1 LAHLFFYGSV
11 ELVNDQ
17 YFLGNGHGQCTDYES
32 GQLYWISG
40 IKRNGQ
46 DRHWAGKGKIQ
57 IEKNIVNEYLLI
69 SGLEKLDLNK
79 YELITSK
86 PTNKQRFTSLL
97 NETID

>member
-1 LAHLFFYGSV
+1 
-11 ELVNDQ
+11 
-17 YFLGNGHGQCTDYES
+17 
-32 GQLYWISG
+32 LYWISG